1 MTGTAGDAD
10 TGKPEARFVY
20 HLINIGSDFDQVVN
34 SVNRD
39 PPTSCE
45 SLMELNGHVA
55 IGVPREQVW
64 QALNDPE
71 VLRLC
76 IPGCESVERVSPDE
90 MKARVQ
96 IKTGPVRAHFTG
108 KILISEIRPD
118 EGCVLHFEGS
128 GGAAGFA
135 KGRSTVALVTEGAGT
150 GLSYTAAA
158 TVGGKL
164 GQVGGRM
171 IDAAA
176 RQMADQFFAAFSRHL
191 APPCNDTDASDEP
204 VPSVVSAAVPGA
216 VSRVIPVQQAGITA
230 SGAAESA
237 RVLWFACGAGV
248 GSLCTAFGFW
258 VASTLAH

>member
-128 GGAAGFA
+128 GGC
-135 KGRSTVALVTEGAGT
+135 RRVREGP
-150 GLSYTAAA
+150 LD
-158 TVGGKL
+158 GGP
-164 GQVGGRM
+164 GDR
-171 IDAAA
+171 
-176 RQMADQFFAAFSRHL
+176 RSRHRPQL
-191 APPCNDTDASDEP
+191 HRCGNRRRKARAGRWPDDRCGGASDGRP
-204 VPSVVSAAVPGA
+204 VLCG
-216 VSRVIPVQQAGITA
+216 VQPA
-230 SGAAESA
+230 SGA
-237 RVLWFACGAGV
+237 
-248 GSLCTAFGFW
+248 
-258 VASTLAH
+258 TLQRHRCIG